1 MSYKP
6 TVGAQMAAPNVIPM
20 ADIMLV
26 LLIIFMVVTPMLSKG
41 LSVELAKVNN
51 PSDMPDADKDDA
63 VIVGISASGDV
74 YLGSAKSDLT
84 QIADQVR
91 DRISNKLDKTVF
103 VKSDGRAKYG
113 DVVKVV
119 DEIRSAG
126 VDNVGLITDR
136 AEQQNRRAPPPP
148 SGNYFRLGGVASH
161 HASHLLTH
169 PSYEF
174 SEDAELKSGSNDYG
188 NGCWRKTGRFDGDD
202 ERRPVD

>member
-6 TVGAQMAAPNVIPM
+6 SVGPQMSAPNVIPM

-26 LLIIFMVVTPMLSKG
+26 LLIIFMVVTPMLTKG

-74 YLGSAKSDLT
+74 FIGSAKSDVS

-113 DVVKVV
+113 AVVKVV
-119 DEIRSAG
+119 DEIRAAG

-136 AEQQNRRAPPPP
+136 AEQNRRTAPPPP
-148 SGNYFRLGGVASH
+148 A
-161 HASHLLTH
+161 
-169 PSYEF
+169 
-174 SEDAELKSGSNDYG
+174 D
-188 NGCWRKTGRFDGDD
+188 
-202 ERRPVD
+202 

>member
-1 MSYKP
+1 MAYKP
-6 TVGAQMAAPNVIPM
+6 QAGPQMAAPNVIPM

-63 VIVGISASGDV
+63 IIVGISASGDV
-74 YLGSAKSDLT
+74 YLGSTKSDIT

-119 DEIRSAG
+119 DENRSAG
-126 VDNVGLITDR
+126 VDNVGLITDK
-136 AEQQNRRAPPPP
+136 AEQTRRTAPPPP
-148 SGNYFRLGGVASH
+148 A
-161 HASHLLTH
+161 
-169 PSYEF
+169 
-174 SEDAELKSGSNDYG
+174 D
-188 NGCWRKTGRFDGDD
+188 
-202 ERRPVD
+202 

>member
-1 MSYKP
+1 MAYKP
-6 TVGAQMAAPNVIPM
+6 SVGAQMSAPNVIPM

-63 VIVGISASGDV
+63 IIVGISEAGDV
-74 YLGSAKSDLT
+74 YLGSAKSDIT

-91 DRISNKLDKTVF
+91 DRISNRLDKTVF

-136 AEQQNRRAPPPP
+136 AEQTRRAPPPP
-148 SGNYFRLGGVASH
+148 A
-161 HASHLLTH
+161 
-169 PSYEF
+169 
-174 SEDAELKSGSNDYG
+174 D
-188 NGCWRKTGRFDGDD
+188 
-202 ERRPVD
+202 

>member
-1 MSYKP
+1 MAYKP
-6 TVGAQMAAPNVIPM
+6 SVGPQMSAPNVIPM

-26 LLIIFMVVTPMLSKG
+26 LLIIFMVVTPMLTKG
-41 LSVELAKVNN
+41 LSVELAKVTN

-74 YLGSAKSDLT
+74 YLGSAKSDVT

-126 VDNVGLITDR
+126 VDNVGLITDKSEQSRR
-136 AEQQNRRAPPPP
+136 AAPPPP
-148 SGNYFRLGGVASH
+148 A
-161 HASHLLTH
+161 
-169 PSYEF
+169 
-174 SEDAELKSGSNDYG
+174 D
-188 NGCWRKTGRFDGDD
+188 
-202 ERRPVD
+202 

>member
-6 TVGAQMAAPNVIPM
+6 SVGPQMAAPNVIPM

-74 YLGSAKSDLT
+74 YLGSAKSDVS

-91 DRISNKLDKTVF
+91 DRIANKLDKTVF

-113 DVVKVV
+113 AVVKVV
-119 DEIRSAG
+119 DEIRAAG

-136 AEQQNRRAPPPP
+136 AEQSRRTAPPPP
-148 SGNYFRLGGVASH
+148 A
-161 HASHLLTH
+161 
-169 PSYEF
+169 
-174 SEDAELKSGSNDYG
+174 D
-188 NGCWRKTGRFDGDD
+188 
-202 ERRPVD
+202 

>member
-1 MSYKP
+1 MAYKP
-6 TVGAQMAAPNVIPM
+6 SVGPQMSAPNVIPM

-26 LLIIFMVVTPMLSKG
+26 LLIIFMVVTPMLTKG

-74 YLGSAKSDLT
+74 FIGSAKSDVT

-126 VDNVGLITDR
+126 VDNVGLITDK
-136 AEQQNRRAPPPP
+136 AEQNRRTAPPPP
-148 SGNYFRLGGVASH
+148 SA
-161 HASHLLTH
+161 
-169 PSYEF
+169 
-174 SEDAELKSGSNDYG
+174 D
-188 NGCWRKTGRFDGDD
+188 
-202 ERRPVD
+202 

>member
-6 TVGAQMAAPNVIPM
+6 SVGPQMSAPNVIPM

-41 LSVELAKVNN
+41 LSVELAKVSN
-51 PSDMPDADKDDA
+51 PTDMPNADKDDA

-74 YLGSAKSDLT
+74 YLGSAKSDIS

-91 DRISNKLDKTVF
+91 DRIANKLDKTVF

-126 VDNVGLITDR
+126 VDNVGLITDKS
-136 AEQQNRRAPPPP
+136 EQNRRTAPPPP
-148 SGNYFRLGGVASH
+148 AG
-161 HASHLLTH
+161 
-169 PSYEF
+169 
-174 SEDAELKSGSNDYG
+174 
-188 NGCWRKTGRFDGDD
+188 
-202 ERRPVD
+202 

>member
-6 TVGAQMAAPNVIPM
+6 SVGPQMAAPNVIPM

-51 PSDMPDADKDDA
+51 PLDMPDADKDDA
-63 VIVGISASGDV
+63 VIVGISEAGDV
-74 YLGSAKSDLT
+74 YLGSTKSDIS

-91 DRISNKLDKTVF
+91 DRLSNKLDKTVF

-136 AEQQNRRAPPPP
+136 AEQTRRPPPP
-148 SGNYFRLGGVASH
+148 PA
-161 HASHLLTH
+161 
-169 PSYEF
+169 
-174 SEDAELKSGSNDYG
+174 D
-188 NGCWRKTGRFDGDD
+188 
-202 ERRPVD
+202 

>member
-6 TVGAQMAAPNVIPM
+6 SVGPQMAAPNVIPM

-74 YLGSAKSDLT
+74 YLGSTKSDVT

-113 DVVKVV
+113 DVVKIV

-136 AEQQNRRAPPPP
+136 AERKNAPPPP
-148 SGNYFRLGGVASH
+148 AG
-161 HASHLLTH
+161 
-169 PSYEF
+169 
-174 SEDAELKSGSNDYG
+174 
-188 NGCWRKTGRFDGDD
+188 
-202 ERRPVD
+202 

>member
-6 TVGAQMAAPNVIPM
+6 SVGPQMAAPNVIPM

-51 PSDMPDADKDDA
+51 PLDMPDADKDDA

-74 YLGSAKSDLT
+74 YLGSTKSDLS
-84 QIADQVR
+84 QVADQVR

-113 DVVKVV
+113 DVVKIV

-136 AEQQNRRAPPPP
+136 AEAKRTAPI
-148 SGNYFRLGGVASH
+148 G
-161 HASHLLTH
+161 
-169 PSYEF
+169 
-174 SEDAELKSGSNDYG
+174 
-188 NGCWRKTGRFDGDD
+188 
-202 ERRPVD
+202 

>member
-1 MSYKP
+1 MAYKP
-6 TVGAQMAAPNVIPM
+6 SVGPQMSAPNVIPM

-74 YLGSAKSDLT
+74 YLGSAKSDLS

-136 AEQQNRRAPPPP
+136 AEQNRRTAPPPP
-148 SGNYFRLGGVASH
+148 AG
-161 HASHLLTH
+161 
-169 PSYEF
+169 
-174 SEDAELKSGSNDYG
+174 
-188 NGCWRKTGRFDGDD
+188 
-202 ERRPVD
+202 

>member
-1 MSYKP
+1 MS
-6 TVGAQMAAPNVIPM
+6 APNVIPM

-41 LSVELAKVNN
+41 LSVDLAKVNN
-51 PSDMPDADKDDA
+51 PTDMPDADKDDA

-74 YLGSAKSDLT
+74 YLGSTKSDIS

-126 VDNVGLITDR
+126 VDNVGLLTDKSR
-136 AEQQNRRAPPPP
+136 TESPASSTAA
-148 SGNYFRLGGVASH
+148 GRLSFGREARPRLLASRLRFVA
-161 HASHLLTH
+161 LH
-169 PSYEF
+169 PS
-174 SEDAELKSGSNDYG
+174 AAMASGRGISN
-188 NGCWRKTGRFDGDD
+188 
-202 ERRPVD
+202 

>member
-1 MSYKP
+1 MAYKP
-6 TVGAQMAAPNVIPM
+6 SVGAQMSAPNVIPM

-74 YLGSAKSDLT
+74 YLGSAKSDIS

-136 AEQQNRRAPPPP
+136 AEQNRRTAPPPP
-148 SGNYFRLGGVASH
+148 SG
-161 HASHLLTH
+161 
-169 PSYEF
+169 
-174 SEDAELKSGSNDYG
+174 D
-188 NGCWRKTGRFDGDD
+188 
-202 ERRPVD
+202 